1 MEVCR
6 KEVEKIA
13 KLAKLHLLEEEKDKF
28 RGHLNQ
34 ILDYV
39 EKLDELDTEDVEPT
53 SYVQHSGDVM
63 REDRVGESLPRRE
76 ALRNAP
82 ATDGG
87 FIRVPKVISQI

>member
-1 MEVCR
+1 MEVCK

-13 KLAKLHLLEEEKDKF
+13 KLAKLHLSEEEKDKF

-34 ILDYV
+34 ILAYV
-39 EKLDELDTEDVEPT
+39 EKLNELDTEDVEPT

-63 REDRVGESLPRRE
+63 REDRVMESLPQRE

-82 ATDGG
+82 AKDCG